1 MQAARPRTS
10 SLTLAALGGRG
21 ELYTGGTYVPV
32 ALTSQRRPRGVS
44 SAKVRCRF
52 MLEIPRFLEILV
64 QAPTPPHSSH
74 PTLCVLAP
82 GSLHNRARSVLS
94 SVAFV
99 PVSVQGGK
107 LKTGL
112 RFCSAPSLGSEGGL
126 AGKEGGVPSPKPFA
140 EDQTRAQ
147 SLLQAPSAPRRG
159 APPSG
164 TCSSP
169 PGGHPSAAR
178 RLACCLSPGGT
189 GEAAVSGRAASR
201 RGGISR
207 PVCQQPSSPL
217 CELLPPRRA
226 EPTPVPG
233 LCVSPFPMPGAVGGL
248 AQVSS
253 MVGGS
258 AVTKAACCG
267 GEAGSPACACM
278 LPG

>member
-1 MQAARPRTS
+1 MQAARPGTS
-10 SLTLAALGGRG
+10 SLTLAAPGGPG

-217 CELLPPRRA
+217 CEPSRSPRGVLSPPLPLGSALAHFP
-226 EPTPVPG
+226 
-233 LCVSPFPMPGAVGGL
+233 CPFPMPGAVGGL
-248 AQVSS
+248 A
-253 MVGGS
+253 
-258 AVTKAACCG
+258 
-267 GEAGSPACACM
+267 
-278 LPG
+278 LL

>member
-10 SLTLAALGGRG
+10 NLTLEALGGPG

-44 SAKVRCRF
+44 SAKVRCKF

-82 GSLHNRARSVLS
+82 GSLRNRARSVLS

-126 AGKEGGVPSPKPFA
+126 VGRRGGVPSPKPFA

-159 APPSG
+159 APPGLLPVPRGHRGGCCFG
-164 TCSSP
+164 TGRVSP
-169 PGGHPSAAR
+169 RQDLQACVSAAII
-178 RLACCLSPGGT
+178 T
-189 GEAAVSGRAASR
+189 VMRAE
-201 RGGISR
+201 
-207 PVCQQPSSPL
+207 P
-217 CELLPPRRA
+217 LPPRRA
-226 EPTPVPG
+226 EPTPAPG
-233 LCVSPFPMPGAVGGL
+233 LCVSPFPMP
-248 AQVSS
+248 
-253 MVGGS
+253 
-258 AVTKAACCG
+258 
-267 GEAGSPACACM
+267 AG
-278 LPG
+278 